1 MTKIEQIDNQHYR
14 VIIKD
19 RDLGVLE
26 KSQVREIIQILDN
39 GVYQ

>member
-14 VIIKD
+14 VIIKGL
-19 RDLGVLE
+19 DLGVLE